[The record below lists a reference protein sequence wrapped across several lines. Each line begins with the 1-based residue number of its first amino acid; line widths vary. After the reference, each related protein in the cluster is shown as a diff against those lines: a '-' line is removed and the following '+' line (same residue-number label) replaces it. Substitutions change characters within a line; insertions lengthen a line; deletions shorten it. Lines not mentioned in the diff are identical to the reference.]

1 MPSFKEKIEIEN
13 VYVIKQTSKALLCQV
28 DDGEDE
34 VWIPQSQIDDDS
46 EVWKEGQEG
55 TLIVSEWIA
64 RQKGLA

>member
-1 MPSFKEKIEIEN
+1 MPSFKEKVRVED
-13 VYVIKQTSKALLCQV
+13 VYAIKQTDKALLCQV
-28 DDGEDE
+28 GDDE

-55 TLIVSEWIA
+55 MLVVSEWIA